1 MSSVTCVLTICLSES
16 FSTFKLSFPVRF
28 LRHSIDASFAR
39 SSFSD
44 LSSSAPCLASRMCSR
59 ACCHPINAYRTRH
72 FAVAPVLVAL
82 LSLSVS
88 LSAVG
93 RSVATNQTLRNCL
106 FATCLSIYLSA
117 VRDHPHMTYPN
128 FVYSPLPLSLSHT
141 QQRNP
146 LCLLSAFEVHSPQPT
161 VDVICVCSITE
172 LQIPLSLST
181 IRWSFFMALI
191 WTESLARLTVCW
203 VRRIHSEN

>member
-1 MSSVTCVLTICLSES
+1 MYSQSVCRNLFQHFSYYSPCVSCVT
-16 FSTFKLSFPVRF
+16 V
-28 LRHSIDASFAR
+28 SIDASFAR

-117 VRDHPHMTYPN
+117 VRDHSHITSPN
-128 FVYSPLPLSLSHT
+128 FSYFLTDCHIQSHATSLP
-141 QQRNP
+141 
-146 LCLLSAFEVHSPQPT
+146 F
-161 VDVICVCSITE
+161 VC
-172 LQIPLSLST
+172 
-181 IRWSFFMALI
+181 F
-191 WTESLARLTVCW
+191 
-203 VRRIHSEN
+203 